1 MDQESGFIVEPR
13 LDGSIAGL
21 ELLHRSETGFAEIWR
36 ATKFSQFVV
45 LKALKEEY
53 REDPVYE
60 ALLRKEF
67 EIGYSLRHNHICE
80 YYAFVQEPGLGN
92 CIEMEWIDG
101 QPLDRMLNAA
111 RPDRNTCD
119 KIVAELCDALD
130 YMHSKQVLHRDL
142 KPSNILVTYNGN
154 NVKIIDFG
162 LSDTD
167 ASSTLKMAAGT
178 AAFAAPEVRKG
189 GKASVRSDLYSLGMV
204 LSMLPVHKYGRAI
217 RRMCEKD
224 PVHRPASVKEAEK
237 LLRRD
242 NTATPGI
249 IFILLVSLVALWPVL
264 DRKRER
270 RGAEVQTLD
279 STVQVAA
286 TKVDSVQVLPEKAPA
301 KADSAAKGPAR
312 AGKKTAPAK
321 KEEKKPAADPAAI
334 DEVFRQATEM
344 FE

>member
-1 MDQESGFIVEPR
+1 MDNISGFF
-13 LDGSIAGL
+13 
-21 ELLHRSETGFAEIWR
+21 ETTPAPSSPAAMERIGGHPEGYCDLYR
-36 ATKFSQFVV
+36 VDRGGQFRV
-45 LKALKEEY
+45 LKCLKEAFRGEPMH
-53 REDPVYE
+53 ES
-60 ALLRKEF
+60 LLRKEF

-80 YYAFVQEPGLGN
+80 YYAFVQEPELGN

-167 ASSTLKMAAGT
+167 
-178 AAFAAPEVRKG
+178 AFAAPEVRKG

-264 DRKRER
+264 DRRRER

>member
-1 MDQESGFIVEPR
+1 MDNISGFF
-13 LDGSIAGL
+13 
-21 ELLHRSETGFAEIWR
+21 ETTPAPSSPAAMERIGGHPEGYCDLYR
-36 ATKFSQFVV
+36 VDRGGQFRV
-45 LKALKEEY
+45 LKCLKEAFRGEPMH
-53 REDPVYE
+53 ES
-60 ALLRKEF
+60 LLRKEF

-154 NVKIIDFG
+154 DVKIIGFG
-162 LSDTD
+162 LPDTD
-167 ASSTLKMAAGT
+167 AFT
-178 AAFAAPEVRKG
+178 APEVRKG

-224 PVHRPASVKEAEK
+224 PVHRPASVKEAGK

-264 DRKRER
+264 DRRRER

>member
-1 MDQESGFIVEPR
+1 MRGPR
-13 LDGSIAGL
+13 PCEAGL
-21 ELLHRSETGFAEIWR
+21 
-36 ATKFSQFVV
+36 
-45 LKALKEEY
+45 
-53 REDPVYE
+53 
-60 ALLRKEF
+60 ALL
-67 EIGYSLRHNHICE
+67 
-80 YYAFVQEPGLGN
+80 
-92 CIEMEWIDG
+92 
-101 QPLDRMLNAA
+101 
-111 RPDRNTCD
+111 
-119 KIVAELCDALD
+119 
-130 YMHSKQVLHRDL
+130 
-142 KPSNILVTYNGN
+142 
-154 NVKIIDFG
+154 
-162 LSDTD
+162 
-167 ASSTLKMAAGT
+167 T
-178 AAFAAPEVRKG
+178 AA
-189 GKASVRSDLYSLGMV
+189 V
-204 LSMLPVHKYGRAI
+204 LRLWRL
-217 RRMCEKD
+217 RRWDESH
-224 PVHRPASVKEAEK
+224 VSPASVKEAEK

-264 DRKRER
+264 DRRRER

>member
-1 MDQESGFIVEPR
+1 MDNISGFF
-13 LDGSIAGL
+13 
-21 ELLHRSETGFAEIWR
+21 ETTPAPSSPAAMERIGGHPEGYCDLYR
-36 ATKFSQFVV
+36 VDRGGQFRV
-45 LKALKEEY
+45 LKCLKEAFRGEPMH
-53 REDPVYE
+53 ES
-60 ALLRKEF
+60 LLRKEF

-142 KPSNILVTYNGN
+142 KPSNILVTASGP
-154 NVKIIDFG
+154 KLIDFG

-264 DRKRER
+264 DRRRER

>member
-1 MDQESGFIVEPR
+1 MPES
-13 LDGSIAGL
+13 
-21 ELLHRSETGFAEIWR
+21 
-36 ATKFSQFVV
+36 
-45 LKALKEEY
+45 
-53 REDPVYE
+53 
-60 ALLRKEF
+60 LLRKEF

-204 LSMLPVHKYGRAI
+204 LSMLPVHKYGHAI

-264 DRKRER
+264 DRRRER

>member
-1 MDQESGFIVEPR
+1 MDNISGFF
-13 LDGSIAGL
+13 
-21 ELLHRSETGFAEIWR
+21 ETTPAPSSPAAMERIGGHPEGYCDLYR
-36 ATKFSQFVV
+36 VDRGGQFRV
-45 LKALKEEY
+45 LKCLKEAFRGEPMH
-53 REDPVYE
+53 ES
-60 ALLRKEF
+60 LLRKEF

-204 LSMLPVHKYGRAI
+204 LSMLPVHKYDRAI

-264 DRKRER
+264 DRRRER
-270 RGAEVQTLD
+270 RGGEVQTLE

-286 TKVDSVQVLPEKAPA
+286 TKVDSVQVLPEKAPT